1 MTSSIVV
8 NYAGNKLA
16 CFAKRGGMAAA
27 VHQRVRR
34 AADTKEISGAVL
46 GLEVKFNASDLARRY
61 CHSTLAYVRLC
72 NTVPYKPRAKVAG
85 AGYPREGA

>member
-34 AADTKEISGAVL
+34 AACTKESSGAVS
-46 GLEVKFNASDLARRY
+46 GLEVKFNPSDLARRY
-61 CHSTLAYVRLC
+61 YHSTLAYVRLC
-72 NTVPYKPRAKVAG
+72 NTVSYKPRAKVAG
-85 AGYPREGA
+85 AGYPSEGA